1 VQSPSEQWATDGWR
15 RYWFHRVARAI
26 LWEITMRKIAVFGVV
41 ALLTTA
47 SSFAYAQTSSPAD
60 QDHTGAANAADTGPG
75 NLTDA
80 RVEVIKAALQLTP
93 DQEKY
98 WPAVEDAIRTRAK
111 NRMARISERMN
122 RLQDNASGEVQQNR
136 NPIDFMHRRADA
148 LEQRATDLKKLAD
161 AWQPLYQTLSP
172 DQKRRMAVLTAFAV
186 RGVSDRIQQRRNGD
200 SEDQNDEQ

>member
-1 VQSPSEQWATDGWR
+1 MGDAAIGLCQVA
-15 RYWFHRVARAI
+15 RVANA

-47 SSFAYAQTSSPAD
+47 PSFAYAQTSSPAE
-60 QDHTGAANAADTGPG
+60 QDHAGSADTGPG
-75 NLTDA
+75 SLTDV
-80 RVEVIKAALQLTP
+80 RVEIVKAALQLTP

-111 NRMARISERMN
+111 NRRARLAERMN
-122 RLQDNASGEVQQNR
+122 RLQGRSPAEILQNR

-148 LEQRATDLKKLAD
+148 LEQRAADLKKLAD

-172 DQKRRMAVLTAFAV
+172 DQKRRMALLTVIAI
-186 RGVSDRIQQRRNGD
+186 RGVSNRIEERRNGQD
-200 SEDQNDEQ
+200 ENEQDEQEE